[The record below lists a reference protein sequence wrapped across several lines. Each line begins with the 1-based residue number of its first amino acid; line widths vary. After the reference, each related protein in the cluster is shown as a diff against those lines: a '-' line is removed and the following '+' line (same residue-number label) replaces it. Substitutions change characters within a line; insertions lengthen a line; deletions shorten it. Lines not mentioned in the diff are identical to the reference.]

1 MSYGVVIK
9 SSNGSVLASAEA
21 KAYSLYETI
30 YAFTNAGRERVYDS
44 SCPSYPIVYL
54 HPAVGSAAG
63 VLSIE
68 GAPGNWSIRVLA
80 TGGCYLRVYRPIPNG
95 RSTGFGVE
103 FFNAGGDRTYSS
115 NEVIANPRLI
125 TTFNVGSVINV
136 ASPEF
141 VSYYSTPVRYEQSS
155 SERHEYAGTTTI
167 LEYIQTIEY
176 VCQPESV
183 YTCGTQY
190 QTSYQCGIDPFS
202 GYYSC
207 SPVTAPV
214 YTCWFEMQTVCSW
227 RPVWSWQPIIH
238 HITAVVRRTNWSI
251 ERGGAAIGAN
261 SVSFVWILHDAG
273 YYDEVIGGFDSA
285 SNYSGAQINSMF
297 NLSSMA
303 FLMQEGQFSATNR
316 FPYTTTSVNQINAT
330 IAVE

>member
-21 KAYSLYETI
+21 KAYSLYETV
-30 YAFTNAGRERVYDS
+30 YAFVNSGRERVYVS

-54 HPAVGSAAG
+54 HPALGSAAG

-115 NEVIANPRLI
+115 NEVISNPRLI
-125 TTFNVGSVINV
+125 STFNVGSIINI

-141 VSYYSTPVRYEQSS
+141 VSYYSTPVRYAQSS
-155 SERHEYAGTTTI
+155 SDRHEYAGTTTI
-167 LEYIQTIEY
+167 LEYIQTTEY
-176 VCQPESV
+176 VCQMENV
-183 YTCGTQY
+183 YTCGMRY
-190 QTSYQCGIDPFS
+190 EMSYQCGMDPLS

-207 SPVTAPV
+207 YPVMAPV
-214 YTCWFEMQTVCSW
+214 YTCWFEMQQVCAW
-227 RPVWSWQPIIH
+227 RQVWSWQPIIH
-238 HITAVVRRTNWSI
+238 HVTAVVRRTNWSI
-251 ERGGAAIGAN
+251 ERGAAKINSN
-261 SVSFVWILHDAG
+261 SVSFEWVMHDAG
-273 YYDEVIGGFDSA
+273 YYDDVVGGFDSA

-297 NLSSMA
+297 DLSSMA

-316 FPYTTTSVNQINAT
+316 FPYTTSSVNQINAT
-330 IAVE
+330 ISVE